1 MLKRSLSQRLSNKV
15 EKRERIQKAGWW
27 FRIPPLAWFLG
38 FLALA
43 LAVLGWRFPVPA
55 PLDSAV
61 LPLAVVFGS
70 GSVVALVAP
79 IALRK
84 VFDVP
89 PHHSNIAVVWFVF
102 VATALVLVGWSPL
115 VSVGSALYGLVA
127 AAVGGIYVVG
137 FVFMLIVFKGGSPFI
152 TVFCGLVALSV
163 LLLPFLLL
171 LGWSGSLWFVI
182 AAIVVFA
189 VTIWMK

>member
-1 MLKRSLSQRLSNKV
+1 MKIV
-15 EKRERIQKAGWW
+15 
-27 FRIPPLAWFLG
+27 

-43 LAVLGWRFPVPA
+43 LAVLGWWFPVPA

-70 GSVVALVAP
+70 GSVAP

-127 AAVGGIYVVG
+127 AAVGIYVVG
-137 FVFMLIVFKGGSPFI
+137 FVFMLIVFFVPGKDFNPFV

-171 LGWSGSLWFVI
+171 LGWSDSLLFVI
-182 AAIVVFA
+182 AAVVVFA

>member
-1 MLKRSLSQRLSNKV
+1 
-15 EKRERIQKAGWW
+15 
-27 FRIPPLAWFLG
+27 LG
-38 FLALA
+38 
-43 LAVLGWRFPVPA
+43 GP
-55 PLDSAV
+55 
-61 LPLAVVFGS
+61 
-70 GSVVALVAP
+70 
-79 IALRK
+79 
-84 VFDVP
+84 
-89 PHHSNIAVVWFVF
+89 
-102 VATALVLVGWSPL
+102 PL

-137 FVFMLIVFKGGSPFI
+137 FVFMLIVFIKGGSPFI

-189 VTIWMK
+189 VTI